1 MKTFKIA
8 TTIIL
13 IAMVGVLLFTL
24 FPDTKSRADEVM
36 TPKIEINAEEGITYE
51 ITDKNGEAL
60 AVEDIR
66 KLDKII
72 INAETEIAAKSVV
85 ITINDKSYTAG
96 ETYTVWGDLKI
107 EMTLED
113 VEGEIIG
120 EGVTVVDPITPS
132 PVNP

>member
-24 FPDTKSRADEVM
+24 FPDTKSRTDEVM

-51 ITDKNGEAL
+51 ITDKDGEVL

-72 INAETEIAAKSVV
+72 INADTETVGKQVV
-85 ITINDKSYTAG
+85 ITINDKDYTAG
-96 ETYTVWGDLKI
+96 TSYTVWGDLVI

-120 EGVTVVDPITPS
+120 DDVTVDPISPS